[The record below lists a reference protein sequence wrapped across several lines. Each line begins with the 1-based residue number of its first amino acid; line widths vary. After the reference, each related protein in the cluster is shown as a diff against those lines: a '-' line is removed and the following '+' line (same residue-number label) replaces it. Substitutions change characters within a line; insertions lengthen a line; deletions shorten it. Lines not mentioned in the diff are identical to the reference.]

1 MDFDPAAVTFE
12 DVTREHPH
20 RQYWK
25 AAWDNYRLLYKGGEV
40 FLRAAGQAAMTRA
53 QGQSPGIIDLMGQQ
67 GNNRRRRFL
76 FQLEGEPDTKYIS
89 RWERAYYVGYL
100 PAMVDYFLHN
110 LFSQPPRIRPALED
124 DAEPGDVPDPPEWHA
139 PFIADCTGGG
149 DSFLDFVKSAFLDV
163 LVCQQG
169 GWLIGQ
175 PAIGIGGTVKDNP
188 GCVLTKYRPEEIID
202 WDEDAA
208 GELEWIVLRKQEE
221 VRDFPAPRLQVIT
234 YTYINRQSWAAWEE
248 VVSPDKRDPKRIELV
263 AAGDH
268 GLGEVP
274 FVRMTVPEGMWITNK
289 LASWQVDLFNQTSM
303 LSYGQLLSCFLQPA
317 ITSHEEGAEN
327 RIFGDGIVLKLRGGG
342 KDRDA
347 EKFEWIAPNPAPLEF
362 QSKRILEQR
371 DEGYR
376 IAHQMSLAVD
386 NAASNVGRSGLSKI
400 EDRRAS
406 EVILAGYGGYV
417 REAMVKTLNLVSRI
431 VGDNTEWV
439 VAGFDS
445 FEVSSMMEELQTA
458 ALISTFSIQSPTFK
472 AELQKDIA
480 SRVLDHLDEGTR
492 QKIADEIEEAVEQQ
506 AEAVTA
512 PPVPPGVVPPGAT
525 ESDGDEAPEE
535 DESTD
540 AAPPQEQPN
549 ARF

>member
-1 MDFDPAAVTFE
+1 MPFDPAQVTYE

-25 AAWDNYRLLYKGGEV
+25 AAWDNYRLLYKGGET
-40 FLRAAGQAAMTRA
+40 FLRACGQAAMTRA

-100 PAMVDYFLHN
+100 GAMVDYFRHN
-110 LFSQPPRIRPALED
+110 LFSQPPRIRPAVD
-124 DAEPGDVPDPPEWHA
+124 DKAVAPKGKIPEAKEPPDWFA
-139 PFIADCTGGG
+139 SFSADCTGGG
-149 DSFLDFVKSAFLDV
+149 DSFLDFTKSSFLDV
-163 LVCQQG
+163 LICQQG

-175 PAIGIGGTVKDNP
+175 PKSAIGDKAPSGP
-188 GCVLTKYRPEEIID
+188 GCVLTAYRPEEMID

-221 VRDFPAPRLQVIT
+221 VRDFPSPRIQVIT
-234 YTYINRQSWAAWEE
+234 YTYINRDSWAAWEE
-248 VVSPDKRDPKRIELV
+248 IVSADKRDPKRIELV
-263 AAGDH
+263 ASGDH
-268 GLGEVP
+268 GLGVVP
-274 FVRMTVPEGMWITNK
+274 FVRMTIPEGMWVTNK

-317 ITSHEEGAEN
+317 LTSHEEGAES
-327 RIFGDGIVLKLRGGG
+327 RVFGDGITLKLRGGG

-347 EKFEWIAPNPAPLEF
+347 EKFEWISPDPAPLEF

-376 IAHQMSLAVD
+376 IVHQMSLAID
-386 NAASNVGRSGLSKI
+386 NSASNVGRSGLSKI

-406 EVILAGYGGYV
+406 EIILCGFGGYV
-417 REAMVKTLNLVSRI
+417 RDAMTKTLNLVSQI
-431 VGDNTEWV
+431 VGDGTKWV

-445 FEVSSMMEELQTA
+445 FEASSMLEELQTA
-458 ALISTFSIQSPTFK
+458 ALVSSFSIQSPTFK
-472 AELQKDIA
+472 AEMQKDIVG
-480 SRVLDHLDEGTR
+480 RVLDHLDEGTR
-492 QKIADEIEEAVEQQ
+492 QKIADEIDEATEQE
-506 AEAVTA
+506 AEAIMN
-512 PPVPPGVVPPGAT
+512 PPPPAMPGQPAT
-525 ESDGDEAPEE
+525 DSVDADEN
-535 DESTD
+535 DD
-540 AAPPQEQPN
+540 NAAPPPKGL
-549 ARF
+549 